1 MTWLI
6 SRVQHQPL
14 KLQMMGFAGL
24 IGAMAWLFGVV
35 GQLVA
40 ISSIALVA
48 LGTLMALWSIR
59 KPVRP

>member
-6 SRVQHQPL
+6 SRIQRQPL
-14 KLQMMGFAGL
+14 KLQMVGLAGL
-24 IGAMAWLFGVV
+24 MGAMAWLFGVV

-40 ISSIALVA
+40 ALLIAMVA